1 MLNLKESMKLL
12 TEDELKRIHQGSL
25 KLLEQ
30 TGMMIM
36 VPGFLKALEAK
47 GANVDYNTQI
57 VKFPPKLIEETLEKA
72 RSEFGKVS
80 KLGFSWHN
88 NFTLANRPK
97 KVTASF
103 GGACLYFYDFEKD
116 IIRESTAADMMK
128 MIQLGEAIPEV
139 DSVGNPLMYLNEPD
153 GSIVPGP
160 LMPLKGAAL
169 IVKNSKKPATAQV
182 ITTQDLELI
191 IEIGIVLKGS
201 WNEFKKAPFLMSVKE
216 PTSPLKLTGT
226 PGEVLYA
233 MAQKGL
239 PCHITPMPLLGLNV
253 PMSIPAGIC
262 IVNAEILAI
271 WTAAKAVNPDTPVE
285 ASVVSGSMNMRYGQP
300 NFAAP
305 EVILSDMVISH
316 LYEKYYK
323 LQCDQGISWI
333 DANYPGTQAALERM
347 YKLMSAVAL
356 GKINYPTGALASNTV
371 FSPEQAMIDLEM
383 GVAVNKLLDGVQV
396 TDDTLCLDLI
406 QKKGIGGNFFDEEQ
420 VAMNFKNVLWLPELL
435 DRSPAVCGPAGRD
448 RDIVASAN
456 KKWKQILKETEPY
469 QLDREKAKEIDKIV
483 EKGSRMIMENLN
495 RN

>member
-1 MLNLKESMKLL
+1 MLNLIESMKYL
-12 TEDELKRIHQGSL
+12 TEEELKRIHNGSL
-25 KLLEQ
+25 KLLQE

-47 GANVDYNTQI
+47 GAKVDYSSQI

-72 RSEFGKVS
+72 RSEFGKSS

-88 NFTLANRPK
+88 NFTLAKRPQ

-116 IIRESTAADMMK
+116 AIRESTCNDMIK
-128 MIQLGEAIPEV
+128 MIRLGDALPEV
-139 DSVGNPLMYLNEPD
+139 ESVGNPLMYLNEQD
-153 GSIVPGP
+153 GSIVPGE

-169 IVKNSKKPATAQV
+169 IAKNCKKPATAQV
-182 ITTQDLELI
+182 ITAQDLELI
-191 IEIGIVLKGS
+191 IEIGVVLKGS
-201 WNEFKKAPFLMSVKE
+201 WEAFKKDPILMSVKE
-216 PTSPLKLTGT
+216 PTSPLKLTDAA
-226 PGEVLYA
+226 GEVLYL

-262 IVNAEILAI
+262 VVNAEILAI
-271 WTAAKAVNPDTPVE
+271 WTAVKAVNPDAPVE

-305 EVILSDMVISH
+305 EVILSDMMISH
-316 LYEKYYK
+316 LYERYYK

-347 YKLMSAVAL
+347 YKLMAAASL
-356 GKINYPTGALASNTV
+356 GKVNYPAGALASNTV

-383 GVAVNKLLDGVQV
+383 AAALNKLLDGVEV
-396 TDDTLCLDLI
+396 TDESLYLDLI
-406 QKKGIGGNFFDEEQ
+406 QKKGIGANFFDDEH
-420 VAMNFKNVLWLPELL
+420 VAANFRKILWLPELL
-435 DRSPAVCGPAGRD
+435 DRSPAVCGKID
-448 RDIVASAN
+448 RSKDIVACAYN
-456 KKWKQILKETEPY
+456 KWQKVLKDSQPY
-469 QLDREKAKEIDKIV
+469 HLDKDKEKEIDKIV
-483 EKGSRMIMENLN
+483 EKGTKLILKK
-495 RN
+495 

>member
-25 KLLEQ
+25 KLLEE

-47 GANVDYNTQI
+47 GAKVDYGTQI
-57 VKFPPKLIEETLEKA
+57 VKFPSKLIEETLEKA
-72 RSEFGKVS
+72 RSEFGKAN
-80 KLGFSWHN
+80 KLSFSWHN

-116 IIRESTAADMMK
+116 VIRESTAADMIR

-153 GSIVPGP
+153 GTNVPGP

-169 IVKNSKKPATAQV
+169 IAKNCKKPATAQV
-182 ITTQDLELI
+182 MTTQDLELI
-191 IEIGIVLKGS
+191 IEIGVVLKGS
-201 WNEFKKAPFLMSVKE
+201 WNEYKKEPFLMSVKE
-216 PTSPLKLTGT
+216 PTSPLKLTNT
-226 PGEVLYA
+226 PGEVLHA

-239 PCHITPMPLLGLNV
+239 PCHLTPMPLLGLNV
-253 PMSIPAGIC
+253 PMSIPAGVC
-262 IVNAEILAI
+262 IVNAEILAV
-271 WTAAKAVNPDTPVE
+271 WTAVKAVNPDAPVE
-285 ASVVSGSMNMRYGQP
+285 ASIVSGSMNMRYGQP

-305 EVILSDMVISH
+305 EVILSDMLISH
-316 LYEKYYK
+316 LYEKYYH

-347 YKLMSAVAL
+347 YKLMACAAL

-383 GVAVNKLLDGVQV
+383 GAALNKLLDGVKV
-396 TDDTLCLDLI
+396 TDETLCIDLM
-406 QKKGIGGNFFDEEQ
+406 QEKGIGGNFFDDMQ
-420 VAMNFKNVLWLPELL
+420 VAMNYKDVLWLPELL
-435 DRSPAVCGPAGRD
+435 DRSPAACGPID
-448 RDIVASAN
+448 REKDIVASAY
-456 KKWKQILKETEPY
+456 KKWQQILKDTVPY
-469 QLDREKAKEIDKIV
+469 RLDDDKAKEIDKIV
-483 EKGSRMIMENLN
+483 AKGSKIIMGM
-495 RN
+495 